1 MSKISLMQALRL
13 LAEANKD
20 YVNENGGNLSDELK
34 TLNTR
39 VDNLL
44 TKYPTFSSNN
54 RQTELEDIRQG
65 VTSEK
70 FPNFNGEKYASAGT
84 AVRTQL
90 GILLDYLDTL
100 DENTQKKADGYEID
114 DDSKFYL
121 LSHGERIT
129 GGVSIATDLSGYYTK
144 DEINGILPAY
154 ASADDLAALK
164 ETVANLNALE
174 DLDIEFDNTT
184 HELSWYKKG
193 DSVPLGTVTIEGTG
207 GGGSGQGIKF
217 KMVYDAEIP
226 SNMTTIYKDTTK
238 RTYIGFNWY
247 SQYEDD
253 GSSTGNGSIVI
264 NVNGVKIDQNTN
276 VEQGDYRY
284 DITDHLIRGSNS
296 VQVILTDNAGNVR
309 SLRWTITT
317 VSLELASTFNA
328 YQAYYENAIF
338 TYTVTAGGSFEKTV
352 HFELY
357 SAGTN
362 KTIIWSKDIVS
373 TTSGGISTQEIP
385 FKGHGAYPL
394 KVWVTANLNGAEL
407 ISNELYYEI
416 IFVSKNNGT
425 PIIASSFAE
434 TEVTEY
440 DNVSIPYLIWDP
452 NYNTANNNYNR
463 QCSLEEWYFNNDAN
477 DGAGEWVRA
486 SSISIN
492 PDRTL
497 QHWTLKFTN
506 TYNRRL
512 IIRCGTYSRTIELKV
527 KALEIDAKPI
537 TNSLEATFSAVGRSN
552 AQSNY
557 NSWTSNTSYGYYAAS
572 FPTSFDWVNGGWQT
586 DDTDATTLRIKAS
599 DDKVTIPLQLFASD
613 FKNSGKSIKIIFRCK
628 NSINYDTEI
637 INCFDETSNIG
648 LKLYANRGVF
658 KSRDISMEVPYKED
672 SYIEMDLV
680 VYPSTQNN
688 LILWYLQGIPC
699 AAAIYESDDLFV
711 QTNPVDIT
719 LGSAECD
726 LDVYLIKTYN
736 KVLDQYEVLN
746 NFILDAPTSDMMIER
761 YQRNNIYDAY
771 HNIVLDKLQSKYM
784 IINSDSSKY
793 EFVFPTSKIKD
804 RNNPPVRGDVTYVD
818 PNNNRKS
825 FTSKNVGI
833 GMQGTSSAGYGRA
846 ALNLN
851 MDFQVDGFNHADTG
865 AKEET
870 FAMSDKS
877 LGVDYFCMKVDVAS
891 SEGANN
897 VLLTDEYNIYDPYIS
912 DPQLDELLE
921 MAAAKGYEPKADRA
935 TQRDELIIELHNQGF
950 TNKIRGTIEG
960 QPIVIFHRNT
970 ADPNPELTFYAKANM
985 NNDKTNYNVF
995 GQDRSKYP
1003 EQSCVEFLTNES
1015 ALCSF
1020 KSADFSDNAW
1030 EEGFE
1035 FRFPKKG
1042 YTQTDIDNLHRVVA
1056 WVNSTDT
1063 AAATGNALP
1072 QAVVYEGKTYTT
1084 DTAEYRLAKF
1094 KNEFED
1100 YFIKSS
1106 TIWLYIFTER
1116 HLMVDNRAKNVFM
1129 ATDDGKH
1136 WHFKYDYDNDTAL
1149 GIDNIG
1155 RLSHSY
1161 GIEYR
1166 DGSES
1171 YGGEDSVLWIN
1182 LEKCFAADIQ
1192 KMVQEKENEGAFNA
1206 ERISKKF
1213 SDYQANWCEAIWIE
1227 DMFKKYI
1234 NPYINANDRTYISM
1248 MLGNKQLQRDWFLFY
1263 QDRYMSSKYEGPT
1276 AVEDAI
1282 QMRITKPTDDKVVKP
1297 NQDLTITPYSDMYL
1311 LVKYGNGDYIKTK
1324 AKRGVPT
1331 TVKAPDF
1338 TSTGSGGV
1346 ETYVYNA
1353 SLLTSLGDLSAAY
1366 LSWLDIS
1373 QAKKLQEV
1381 LLGSLTEGYV
1391 NTAWANGTNI
1401 SFNSNLLKRIVLN
1414 GLTNLNTTIG
1424 LNTCT
1429 ALKYFYAENTSIP
1442 SVTLAPNS
1450 NIEILK
1456 LPRTVTNLKL
1466 QQLAHLSVL
1475 TLQGYESLS
1484 TITAEYCEI
1493 AADQLLVNIIKQAK
1507 NLQTLRLIDIQWHL
1521 DGNGEEVFNQLLKC
1535 KGLDEAGTIYG
1546 GNTNPYISGSIDV
1559 AQIENA
1565 AMNRYKRYMPNISI
1579 LYGRYLYTVTFKNY
1593 DGTTLCSY
1601 QIIGGE
1607 DGYNPINFN
1616 GYNADGTAYNPNNFG
1631 GLDYI
1636 AIETPTKPTDK
1647 QYNYYYSSWNG
1658 SYLKVTEDR
1667 TLTATYTPKV
1677 RHYNIYFFK
1686 EDYDTAVKNLANV
1699 TPYFSIT
1706 GTEEDASGNPST
1718 AIAYGSNVDMS
1729 AVKDPLE
1736 GEDLSKWLQGG
1747 WTIVREPGWRTTA
1760 FQFPEDFQSL
1770 EPMES
1775 LSINAV
1781 DGTIYCFAVASKIE
1795 LPKTEPMEFSDCS
1808 WGQIQAIVNAVAA
1821 GAKKYTD
1828 YGWKLGQGKSITL
1841 NPDDRG
1847 IKETEQLVL
1856 TDMTSNGISLLTN
1869 TLSLKAYQMN
1879 SQPRK
1884 AYCYKI
1890 GNIDADSD
1898 NFVYEH
1904 TDNTTSVVLAPT
1916 FNKVDRLGRPLL
1928 TKITVVNG
1936 DQAVIY
1942 DLTQSKLPSGL
1953 TLTKNNGDAVYN
1965 AAGFTELT
1973 NDATLTI
1980 PVTKGATVRINTF
1993 LKGESW
1999 NNGGWWY
2006 SELREVANNE
2016 IYNLLPGLVQA
2027 VLTPKVR
2034 KNSIGNYAE
2043 IQYGGGPSLAATS
2056 DEEKFFNDYWS
2067 NSNTGTSIKMN
2078 NTSTFINS
2086 EDKVWIPNNAEIS
2099 KIATD
2104 VDRYPIY
2111 AQEGSTFAV
2120 FTDDPSRVRKRP
2132 EEAINADNQHYWL
2145 SSTYIEYVDE
2155 DNQEFISYP
2164 SGFGAVNSEGKW
2176 NSNYPAY
2183 SYFPCAFA
2191 IQISKK

>member
-1 MSKISLMQALRL
+1 MSKISIVEALRL
-13 LAEANKD
+13 LAEANKE
-20 YVNENGGNLSDELK
+20 YVSETGGNLSDSMK
-34 TLNTR
+34 TLNDR

-65 VTSEK
+65 LTNEK
-70 FPNFNGEKYASAGT
+70 FDKFNGEKYTSAGT

-90 GILLDYLDTL
+90 SLILDYLDTL
-100 DENTQKKADGYEID
+100 DQNIQKKADGYEID
-114 DDSKFYL
+114 NDSKFYL
-121 LSHGERIT
+121 LSNGERIT

-144 DEINGILPAY
+144 DEVNGILPNY

-193 DSVPLGTVTIEGTG
+193 DAVPLGTITIEGTG
-207 GGGSGQGIKF
+207 SGSGGNGITF
-217 KMVYDAEIP
+217 KMTYDPEIP
-226 SNMTTIYKDTTK
+226 SSMTTIYKGEEK
-238 RTYIGFNWY
+238 TYIGFNWSSVY
-247 SQYEDD
+247 SDD
-253 GSSTGNGSIVI
+253 GISTGNGSIVVNI
-264 NVNGVKIDQNTN
+264 NGVKVDQNTN
-276 VEQGDYRY
+276 VTQGYYSY
-284 DITDHLIRGSNS
+284 DVTDFLIRGSNS

-317 VSLELASTFNA
+317 VSLELTSTFNA
-328 YQAYYENAIF
+328 YQAYYDNAVF

-362 KTIIWSKDIVS
+362 KTVIWSKDIIS
-373 TTSGGISTQEIP
+373 STSGGISTQEIP

-407 ISNELYYEI
+407 VSNELYYEI
-416 IFVSKNNGT
+416 IFVSRGNGT
-425 PIIASSFAE
+425 PIIASSFTQ

-452 NYNTANNNYNR
+452 NYSTANNNSGR
-463 QCSLEEWYFNNDAN
+463 QCSLEEWYFDAEAN
-477 DGAGEWVRA
+477 DGEGEWVRA
-486 SSISIN
+486 NSISIN

-506 TYNRRL
+506 TYPRRL
-512 IIRCGTYSRTIELKV
+512 IIRCGNQSRTIELKV
-527 KALEIDAKPI
+527 KDLEIDVKPI
-537 TNSLEATFSAVGRSN
+537 TNSLEVNFSAVGRSN

-557 NSWTSNTSYGYYAAS
+557 NSWVSNGYAAE
-572 FPTSFDWVNGGWQT
+572 FPTSFDWINGGWQP
-586 DDTDATTLRIKAS
+586 DENGATVLRIKAS
-599 DDKVTIPLQLFASD
+599 NDKVTIPLKLFKQD
-613 FKNSGKSIKIIFRCK
+613 FKNSGKAIKIIFKCK
-628 NSINYDTEI
+628 NSVNYDTEV
-637 INCFDETSNIG
+637 INCFDESSNIG
-648 LKLYANRGVF
+648 LRLFANKSIF
-658 KSRDISMEVPYKED
+658 NSRDISMEIPYKED

-680 VYPSTQNN
+680 VYPSTQNS

-699 AAAIYESDDLFV
+699 SAAIYENDDLFV
-711 QTNPVDIT
+711 QTNPVNIT
-719 LGSAECD
+719 LGSSECD
-726 LDVYLIKTYN
+726 LDIYLIKTYN

-746 NFILDAPTSDMMIER
+746 NFILDAPTSDEIIAR

-784 IINSDSSKY
+784 IINSDSSQY
-793 EFVFPTSKIKD
+793 PFIFPTSKIKD
-804 RNNPPVRGDVTYVD
+804 RNNPPVRGEVTYVD

-851 MDFQVDGFNHADTG
+851 MDFHVDGFNHADTG
-865 AKEET
+865 TKEST
-870 FAMSDKS
+870 FMISDKS

-891 SEGANN
+891 SESANN
-897 VLLTDEYNIYDPYIS
+897 VILTDEYNLYDPYIS

-921 MAAAKGYEPKADRA
+921 MAEAKGYEPKADRD
-935 TQRDELIIELHNQGF
+935 TQRDELITELHNQGF

-960 QPIVIFHRNT
+960 QPIVMFHRNT

-985 NNDKTNYNVF
+985 NNDKINYNVF

-1003 EQSCVEFLTNES
+1003 QQSCVEFLTNES

-1020 KSADFSDNAW
+1020 KSANFDNNAW

-1063 AAATGNALP
+1063 AAATGNMLP
-1072 QAVVYEGKTYTT
+1072 ESKVYDGKTYTE

-1094 KNEFED
+1094 KAEFED

-1116 HLMVDNRAKNVFM
+1116 YLMVDNRAKNVFM

-1161 GIEYR
+1161 GVEYR
-1166 DGSES
+1166 DGSQS

-1182 LEKCFAADIQ
+1182 LEKCFADDIQ

-1206 ERISKKF
+1206 SRLSKKF

-1276 AVEDAI
+1276 AVSDAI
-1282 QMRITKPTDDKVVKP
+1282 QMRITKPTDNKVVIP
-1297 NQDLTITPYSDMYL
+1297 NQNLTITPYSDMYV
-1311 LVKYGNGDYIKTK
+1311 LVKYGNGDYIKKK
-1324 AKRGVPT
+1324 AKRGTPVT
-1331 TVKAPDF
+1331 INAPDF

-1353 SLLTSLGDLSAAY
+1353 SLLTSLGDLAPAY

-1373 QAKKLQEV
+1373 QAKKLKEV
-1381 LLGSLTEGYV
+1381 LLGSEIAGYQ
-1391 NTAWANGTNI
+1391 NDAWANGTNI
-1401 SFNSNLLKRIVLN
+1401 SFNSNLLKKIVLT
-1414 GLTNLNTTIG
+1414 GLTNLNVTIG
-1424 LNTCT
+1424 LNNCI
-1429 ALKYFYAENTSIP
+1429 ALKYFYAENTNIP
-1442 SVTLAPNS
+1442 SVTLAANS

-1456 LPRTVTNLKL
+1456 LPRNITNIKL
-1466 QQLAHLSVL
+1466 QNLSHLSVL
-1475 TLQGYESLS
+1475 TLQGYDSLS
-1484 TITAEYCEI
+1484 TITIERCDPS
-1493 AADQLLVNIIKQAK
+1493 ADQLLVNIIKQAK

-1535 KGLDEAGTIYG
+1535 KGLDEAGIIYN
-1546 GNTNPYISGSIDV
+1546 GNTNPYISGTIDV

-1565 AMNRYKRYMPNISI
+1565 AMETYKRYMPNINI
-1579 LYGRYLYTVTFKNY
+1579 LYGRHLYTVTFKNY
-1593 DGTTLCSY
+1593 DGITLCSY

-1616 GYNADGTAYNPNNFG
+1616 GYNADGTAYDPNNFG
-1631 GLDYI
+1631 GLDYVSI
-1636 AIETPTKPTDK
+1636 DTPTKPTDN
-1647 QYNYYYSSWNG
+1647 QYNYYYSSWSG

-1667 TLTATYTPKV
+1667 TLIATFTPKL

-1686 EDYDTAVKNLANV
+1686 QDYDTAIKNLDIV

-1718 AIAYGSNVDMS
+1718 AIAYGSDVDMNT
-1729 AVKDPLE
+1729 VEDPLKD
-1736 GEDLSKWLQGG
+1736 EDLNKWLKGG
-1747 WTIVREPGWRTTA
+1747 WTIIRVPGWRIDT
-1760 FQFPEDFQSL
+1760 FKFPENFGSL
-1770 EPMES
+1770 DSMES
-1775 LSINAV
+1775 LSVNAV
-1781 DGTIYCFAVASKIE
+1781 NGTIYCFAVASKIE
-1795 LPKTEPMEFSDCS
+1795 LPSTEPMEFSDCS
-1808 WGQIQAIVNAVAA
+1808 WGQIQAIINAVTA
-1821 GAKKYTD
+1821 GTKKYTD
-1828 YGWKLGQGKSITL
+1828 YGWKLGQDKSITL
-1841 NPDDRG
+1841 NPDERG
-1847 IKETEQLVL
+1847 IKQTEQLVL
-1856 TDMTSNGISLLTN
+1856 TDMSDSGITLLTN
-1869 TLSLKAYQMN
+1869 MLSLKAYQMN
-1879 SQPRK
+1879 SQERK

-1904 TDNTTSVVLAPT
+1904 TEDTTSVIIAPT
-1916 FNKVDRLGRPLL
+1916 FNKVDRLGRPLF
-1928 TKITVVNG
+1928 TKITVTSADGSSIV
-1936 DQAVIY
+1936 Y
-1942 DLTQSKLPSGL
+1942 DLTQSKLPSGII
-1953 TLTKNNGDAVYN
+1953 LTKNNGNAIWN
-1965 AAGFTELT
+1965 AAGFTELAG
-1973 NDATLTI
+1973 DATLTI
-1980 PVTKGATVRINTF
+1980 PVTKGATIRINTF
-1993 LKGESW
+1993 LKGASW

-2006 SELREVANNE
+2006 SELREIANND

-2027 VLTPKVR
+2027 VISPKTR
-2034 KNSIGNYAE
+2034 KNSVGNYTE
-2043 IQYGGGPSLAATS
+2043 IQVTGGTSLAAES

-2067 NSNTGTSIKMN
+2067 NSNTGTIIKMN
-2078 NTSTFINS
+2078 NTSTFITDT
-2086 EDKVWIPNNAEIS
+2086 DKVWIPNNAEIS
-2099 KIATD
+2099 KIAMD

-2132 EEAINADNQHYWL
+2132 EEAVNVNNQHYWL
-2145 SSTYIEYVDE
+2145 ASTYIEYVDE

-2191 IQISKK
+2191 IFIGKK